1 MSTRTPTT
9 RLRASDDPPEA
20 DVRQDQAKAPAFLRP
35 ETNEPDARDDPL
47 PRWTRPP
54 ADWREE
60 HDLAAGRRHLR
71 GPAPPG
77 APGPDNPC
85 ALRLKLPGERAAARP
100 AEPGTTHD
108 EHAYIKRAFLFTP
121 RENGG
126 WNVAL
131 HNSNQRVGTI
141 AEVDGQIEIRRAD
154 QWSTLLAVV
163 PRTGAGPL
171 LQPPLLGRTLGLA
184 HLVFSVRWPPGPP
197 AVRLPDDYRKPRR
210 TARKPGTARR

>member
-1 MSTRTPTT
+1 MATRTARRRGEDEDPTAT
-9 RLRASDDPPEA
+9 GGHRHRHAT
-20 DVRQDQAKAPAFLRP
+20 PAFLRP
-35 ETNEPDARDDPL
+35 VTNEPDARDDPL
-47 PRWTRPP
+47 PTWTRPP

-71 GPAPPG
+71 GLAPPG
-77 APGPDNPC
+77 APTGDNPC

-100 AEPGTTHD
+100 ARPGTAHD
-108 EHAYIKRAFLFTP
+108 ERAYIKRPFVFTP

-131 HNSNQRVGTI
+131 HNSSQRVGTI
-141 AEVDGQIEIRRAD
+141 AEVDGQVEIRRAD

-197 AVRLPDDYRKPRR
+197 GVRLPDDYRKPRR
-210 TARKPGTARR
+210 TARKPGTAGR